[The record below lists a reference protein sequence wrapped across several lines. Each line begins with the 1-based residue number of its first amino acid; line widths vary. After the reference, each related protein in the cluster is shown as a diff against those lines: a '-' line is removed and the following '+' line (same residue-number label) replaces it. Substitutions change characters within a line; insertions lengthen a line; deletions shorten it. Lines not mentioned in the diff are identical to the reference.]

1 MPLNIPK
8 SNPLTSTQSELTA
21 KIGSMK
27 SLLELPFLEFKNIPK
42 LDQVSTF
49 DYLLR
54 ILESMGIS
62 PEVIFQQ
69 FFSRVLDEAGTFL
82 EETIVEGLATQVM
95 YAGVQMPGGTFNLA
109 ESDPASRDAI
119 AKGNASAINQKMDEA
134 GLTNFL
140 QTAKQK
146 IVKDL
151 TLAVFGPKEGP
162 AAEYLN
168 PNADERNRIIENAVC
183 AVDAYSLSNNGF
195 IRDEDVEYNRIALAR
210 QLEKGEVILEI
221 SCQKVKITL
230 PEDPSWI
237 FEGGGIQTLSSN
249 PTTPAQSIEILATYV
264 ESTAQQINNQQNAK
278 SGGKTFMQIFLEKF
292 ISNITNLVQP
302 FIGPL
307 LGSIQ
312 LDFPED
318 YNPSVDDLVTNTCE
332 IMNES
337 SPNPNKKAFGE
348 SLANQLYK
356 LLVNMILII
365 AIREFKKLAKNYF
378 ARIYRERG
386 KRKLDK
392 IKARFAL
399 TAEAENTI
407 EDAKKAVAY
416 AKAAASLAPIL
427 AGQTP
432 I

>member
-1 MPLNIPK
+1 
-8 SNPLTSTQSELTA
+8 
-21 KIGSMK
+21 
-27 SLLELPFLEFKNIPK
+27 
-42 LDQVSTF
+42 
-49 DYLLR
+49 
-54 ILESMGIS
+54 
-62 PEVIFQQ
+62 
-69 FFSRVLDEAGTFL
+69 
-82 EETIVEGLATQVM
+82 
-95 YAGVQMPGGTFNLA
+95 
-109 ESDPASRDAI
+109 
-119 AKGNASAINQKMDEA
+119 MDEA